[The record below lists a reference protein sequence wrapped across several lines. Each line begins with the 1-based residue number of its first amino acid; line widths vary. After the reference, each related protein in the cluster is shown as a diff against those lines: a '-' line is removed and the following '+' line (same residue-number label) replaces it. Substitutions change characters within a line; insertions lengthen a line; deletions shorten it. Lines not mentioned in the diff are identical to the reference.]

1 MTKDLVFLTL
11 FIIVVV
17 YNIVKNRNLL
27 KELTILQ
34 LLGTG
39 VSYLAA
45 IMLAFVSIYYG
56 GNWISGFVSNRFLEV
71 TVQFVTI
78 CFTLMFC
85 GYILP
90 FLLKKMTNGVLP
102 KS

>member
-11 FIIVVV
+11 FIIVVI
-17 YNIVKNRNLL
+17 YNIVKNRKLL

-34 LLGTG
+34 FFGTG

-45 IMLAFVSIYYG
+45 ILLAFVCIYDG
-56 GNWISGFVSNRFLEV
+56 GNWISGFVSNRFLEI
-71 TVQFVTI
+71 TVQFATI
-78 CFTLMFC
+78 GFTLIFC

-90 FLLKKMTNGVLP
+90 FLLKRLTNGVLP